1 MKRLIINNI
10 LLVFFLFT
18 TTTLFAQS
26 DYEMVQSFK
35 ERYQTLSEGI
45 KSAASI
51 EELDKISSE
60 IDNLKRDFS
69 AKKNILDQSLYPEN
83 FGSVFENLEAS
94 LDLRKSDFTSI
105 TVLQTEV
112 TTLKSEVDLLN
123 RRNNELI
130 NQITVLESQR
140 VKDAAAISKLEKLVS
155 DLRATILK
163 RDQLVFSIVD
173 SLTPKLAGDISTM
186 TQQDKEAVYSQ
197 VEKNNILA
205 AVKKSL
211 RDNSRF
217 LEVTTLK
224 VADLSD
230 VKKQQQNFVTMWQKV
245 GPKLVDVYAGK
256 GDKTAE
262 LNDIDNLFNV
272 WSNRIQREAWES
284 INEDFSLNN
293 INLQNFSNGTEF
305 TNVVTQFISDEI
317 KNYGVKSKQDSEA
330 AYNSFAD
337 GVWFKTIS
345 TEWMPYLLDNNLLTA
360 QQKDTIEKKMS
371 EWKSIVSPQ
380 NNMLYYILGAVGAL
394 VLIGLLVFLF
404 KKKGNPEDKNPPI
417 TTESGN

>member
-10 LLVFFLFT
+10 LLAIFLFT
-18 TTTLFAQS
+18 TAPLFAQS

-35 ERYQTLSEGI
+35 ERYQTLSDEI

-51 EELDKISSE
+51 EDLDKISSE

-69 AKKNILDQSLYPEN
+69 GKKVILDQSLYPEN
-83 FGSVFENLEAS
+83 FSSAFDNLESA
-94 LDLRKSDFTSI
+94 LDLRKGDFTSI

-140 VKDAAAISKLEKLVS
+140 KKDAASISQLEKLVA
-155 DLRATILK
+155 DLRSTILK

-205 AVKKSL
+205 VVKKSL

-224 VADLSD
+224 VADLSE

-262 LNDIDNLFNV
+262 LKDIDNLFNV
-272 WSNRIQREAWES
+272 WSNRIKQEAWES

-305 TNVVTQFISDEI
+305 TNVVTQYISDEI

-330 AYNSFAD
+330 AYNLFAD

-345 TEWMPYLLDNNLLTA
+345 NEWMPYLLDNNLLTA
-360 QQKDTIEKKMS
+360 QQKDTIENKLA
-371 EWKSIVSPQ
+371 EWKSIVSPH
-380 NNMLYYILGAVGAL
+380 NNMLYYILGAIGAL
-394 VLIGLLVFLF
+394 ILIGLIVFLL
-404 KKKGNPEDKNPPI
+404 KKKNNPDDKNPTI
-417 TTESGN
+417 TTES

>member
-1 MKRLIINNI
+1 MKRLILNNI
-10 LLVFFLFT
+10 LLVIFLFT
-18 TTTLFAQS
+18 AGQVFAQS

-35 ERYQTLSEGI
+35 ERYQKLSDGI
-45 KSAASI
+45 KSASST
-51 EELDKISSE
+51 EELDNISSE

-69 AKKNILDQSLYPEN
+69 GKKVILDQSLYPEN
-83 FGSVFENLEAS
+83 FGSVFDNLESA
-94 LDLRKSDFTSI
+94 LDLRKGDFTSI

-140 VKDAAAISKLEKLVS
+140 KKDAASISQLEKLVA
-155 DLRATILK
+155 DLRSTILK

-197 VEKNNILA
+197 VEKNNVLA
-205 AVKKSL
+205 VVKKSL

-224 VADLSD
+224 VSDLSD

-262 LNDIDNLFNV
+262 LKDIDNLFNV

-293 INLQNFSNGTEF
+293 INLQNFSSGTEF
-305 TNVVTQFISDEI
+305 TNVVTQYISDEI

-330 AYNSFAD
+330 AYNLFAD

-360 QQKDTIEKKMS
+360 QQKDTIEKKIS

-380 NNMLYYILGAVGAL
+380 NNMIYYVLGTVGAL
-394 VLIGLLVFLF
+394 IMIGLIVFLF
-404 KKKGNPEDKNPPI
+404 KKKSNPEDKNPTI
-417 TTESGN
+417 TAEN